1 MKYGERA
8 TARSGRYFPPF
19 ALDGVNEC
27 LWRGEAAIRVS
38 PKAYAV
44 LNHLVER
51 AGLLVRKQELLD
63 AVWPEGFVG
72 DGVVKVC
79 VLEVRRALGDSA
91 KTPRFIETLRGRG
104 YRFVVQVFDHPAAA
118 AGAPAGGS
126 ALFGRDHER
135 ERLRASLD
143 RALAGTRQ
151 VVFVSGEAG
160 TGKTALVEEFLLS
173 VGGRS
178 GLEVTRG
185 QCLVGQ
191 VREELY
197 YPILEALGRLGSGP
211 QSVRVVEILLRHAP
225 PGSRSCPR

>member
-1 MKYGERA
+1 MASERLSGA
-8 TARSGRYFPPF
+8 GRYFPPF

-27 LWRGEAAIRVS
+27 LWRGDARIRVS

-104 YRFVVQVFDHPAAA
+104 YRFVAEVFDHPAAP

-135 ERLRASLD
+135 
-143 RALAGTRQ
+143 
-151 VVFVSGEAG
+151 
-160 TGKTALVEEFLLS
+160 
-173 VGGRS
+173 
-178 GLEVTRG
+178 
-185 QCLVGQ
+185 
-191 VREELY
+191 
-197 YPILEALGRLGSGP
+197 
-211 QSVRVVEILLRHAP
+211 
-225 PGSRSCPR
+225 